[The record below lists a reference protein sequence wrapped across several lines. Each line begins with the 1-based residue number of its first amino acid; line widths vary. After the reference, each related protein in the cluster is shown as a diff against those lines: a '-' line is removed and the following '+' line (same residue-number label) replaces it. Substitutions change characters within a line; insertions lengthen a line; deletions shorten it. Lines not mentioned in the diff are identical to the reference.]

1 MTIPLAVGI
10 PPGGTTQATVARP
23 GGVPQVSFT
32 AGSGGKWNVPQTVT
46 VTPLA
51 LDAATTYI
59 TNFQILLGPA
69 SSPSDQNYDEMTI
82 PPVQITEETSLP
94 PLSKVWG
101 KCGLVGGE
109 SVVVWGASC
118 WGPGDEGG
126 PDPHLLAKERPNEHQ
141 PVPRE
146 RHAVMAGAGNGSSD
160 TAPVLDATCVQNNTR
175 GAPETAAPL
184 VRRRSMLFRG
194 CGRQRG
200 HVLRRKRAIVEPD
213 FVDQARE
220 GEPCG
225 FCFNIDPC
233 PNTERLRAD
242 AQGRGTGLLS

>member
-94 PLSKVWG
+94 PPEQGLG
-101 KCGLVGGE
+101 KMR
-109 SVVVWGASC
+109 
-118 WGPGDEGG
+118 PG
-126 PDPHLLAKERPNEHQ
+126 
-141 PVPRE
+141 
-146 RHAVMAGAGNGSSD
+146 
-160 TAPVLDATCVQNNTR
+160 
-175 GAPETAAPL
+175 
-184 VRRRSMLFRG
+184 
-194 CGRQRG
+194 
-200 HVLRRKRAIVEPD
+200 
-213 FVDQARE
+213 
-220 GEPCG
+220 
-225 FCFNIDPC
+225 
-233 PNTERLRAD
+233 
-242 AQGRGTGLLS
+242 GRGIRGGLGRLLLGPRGRRWPGSASARKGTSE